1 MFGYIKPLK
10 PELKVKEFE
19 KFKACYCSLCHTLGK
34 EFGLSARFILNYDF
48 VFLAMLLWDEN
59 EKPSYEMK
67 CCVASP
73 CRKKC
78 VCRTTDSL
86 KKSAGY
92 SIILAYWKFKDSVAD
107 DSFFKSI
114 AARLGILLLSRA
126 YKKASRLYSE
136 FDKTVKQNL
145 AELSELE
152 RKNERSL
159 DKAADK
165 FALILSAA
173 ALSCGEDAD
182 SRVLYQLLYHTGRW
196 IYIMDAVNDIKEDME
211 SGRYNP
217 VVARFNLTSDRL
229 DADSEKALRST
240 AANSENLIISAFS
253 LMPKNTWHSI
263 IENIIYLGMSDVCEN
278 VFNGTYNNA
287 EKQRLPK

>member
-1 MFGYIKPLK
+1 M
-10 PELKVKEFE
+10 
-19 KFKACYCSLCHTLGK
+19 
-34 EFGLSARFILNYDF
+34 
-48 VFLAMLLWDEN
+48 
-59 EKPSYEMK
+59 
-67 CCVASP
+67 
-73 CRKKC
+73 
-78 VCRTTDSL
+78 
-86 KKSAGY
+86 
-92 SIILAYWKFKDSVAD
+92 
-107 DSFFKSI
+107 
-114 AARLGILLLSRA
+114 
-126 YKKASRLYSE
+126 
-136 FDKTVKQNL
+136 KQNL

-196 IYIMDAVNDIKEDME
+196 IYIIDAVNDIKEDME